1 MYHAHFRGTHYDA
14 GYRWGSLLFKH
25 QNIILENIPFEITR
39 ERMDYAMSCL
49 PVYEK
54 YYPEILA
61 EIQGIADGQ
70 QCDVRILQAV
80 LLSMYAMP
88 PACNCSCFALTT
100 EHEILLA
107 RNSDFLTE
115 LEKMNMNVI
124 YRLTD
129 GAYAFTGN
137 TTAFV
142 EMEDGVNEYG
152 LAIGLTSVYPRQRKP
167 GLNAGMLLRYLLEK
181 CKNVSEAL
189 SHLYQLPIASAQ
201 TLTLADSFGA
211 IALVECHSERIE
223 TTASLDHDR
232 SFVCATNSFHLAG
245 MIGDN
250 APEIDDWFAKAR
262 FQTLFSTLREHK
274 DFDPAFAQKLLSGA
288 YGFIC
293 QYDRDTGKD
302 TVWSVIYDLNQQ
314 QIYRCEGN
322 PGRRAF
328 KEDTRFHLNSIA

>member
-25 QNIILENIPFEITR
+25 QNIILENIPFKITR

-80 LLSMYAMP
+80 LFSMYAIP
-88 PACNCSCFALTT
+88 PVCNCSCFAFTT
-100 EHEILLA
+100 EHEIIFG

-115 LEKMNMNVI
+115 IEKLNMNVI

-129 GAYAFTGN
+129 GAFAFTGN

-142 EMEDGVNEYG
+142 EMEDGINEYG
-152 LAIGLTSVYPRQRKP
+152 LAVSLTSVYPRQRRS
-167 GLNAGMLLRYLLEK
+167 GFNAGLLLRYLLEK

-189 SHLYQLPIASAQ
+189 SCLHQLPIASAQ
-201 TLTLADSFGA
+201 TLTLADASGT
-211 IALVECHSERIE
+211 ITLVECHSERIE
-223 TTASLDHDR
+223 ITASLDHNR
-232 SFVCATNSFHLAG
+232 SFVCSTNMFHLSG
-245 MIGDN
+245 MAEDN
-250 APEIDDWFAKAR
+250 CSEIDDWFAQTR
-262 FQTLFSTLREHK
+262 FQTLVSALQQHE
-274 DFDPAFAQKLLSGA
+274 DFDPAFAKKLLSGE

-293 QYDRDTGKD
+293 QYDRNTGKD
-302 TVWSVIYDLNQQ
+302 TVWSVIYDLKQHK
-314 QIYRCEGN
+314 IYRCEGN
-322 PGRRAF
+322 PGRRSF
-328 KEDTRFHLNSIA
+328 KEDARFHFKS